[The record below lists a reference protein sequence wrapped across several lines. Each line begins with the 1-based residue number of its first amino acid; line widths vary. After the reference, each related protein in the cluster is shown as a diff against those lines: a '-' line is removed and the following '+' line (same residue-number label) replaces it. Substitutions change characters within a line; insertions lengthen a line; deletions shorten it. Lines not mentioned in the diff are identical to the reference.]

1 LQQVRINLENRKQLP
16 GSLGPNSI
24 ENKHRPTG
32 SQVAPVAHGLGQLGY
47 GLSTLQPSGTVPP
60 WCCATHM
67 GHTGACTHGGCRPA
81 GEPTDGAGRDQP
93 RHAEDMAVR
102 LHLTASRRGGGHGSR
117 HGSPKWL
124 RREATMGWLLT
135 GQRRRR

>member
-1 LQQVRINLENRKQLP
+1 LENRKQLP
-16 GSLGPNSI
+16 GPLGPNST

-32 SQVAPVAHGLGQLGY
+32 SQVAPAAHGLGQLGY

-67 GHTGACTHGGCRPA
+67 GHTGARTHGGCRPA

-93 RHAEDMAVR
+93 RHAEDM
-102 LHLTASRRGGGHGSR
+102 GGAAPFNSF
-117 HGSPKWL
+117 P
-124 RREATMGWLLT
+124 T
-135 GQRRRR
+135 RRRARLAARQSEMAST